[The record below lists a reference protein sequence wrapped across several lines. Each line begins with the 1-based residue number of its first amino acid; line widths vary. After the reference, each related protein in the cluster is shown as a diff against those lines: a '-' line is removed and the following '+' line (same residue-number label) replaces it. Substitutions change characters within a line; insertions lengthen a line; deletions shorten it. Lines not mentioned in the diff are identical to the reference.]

1 MLLPL
6 KHNAVFSYRELLM
19 EQQCEGLKISP
30 CSRTDCGLEYLCVC
44 LPQRFLFLSLTLSF
58 LLLSL
63 NRCASVSVR

>member
-30 CSRTDCGLEYLCVC
+30 CSRMDCGLEYLCL
-44 LPQRFLFLSLTLSF
+44 LPTEVL
-58 LLLSL
+58 
-63 NRCASVSVR
+63 VSILDIIFFIA